1 MTIDRKEVFNLAWA
15 WAKQDLWAARAP
27 ASALRRFFCAALVRA
42 WADVKARAA
51 RRAAAAAAAVR
62 PASEVRADILTLECK
77 DRLYGADWS
86 RLNALH
92 VELRAAA

>member
-1 MTIDRKEVFNLAWA
+1 MTIDRKEVFRLAWA

-27 ASALRRFFCAALVRA
+27 ASALRGYFRAALVRA

-51 RRAAAAAAAVR
+51 RRAAAAAVR
-62 PASEVRADILTLECK
+62 PASEIRADIITLECK